1 MIAAEVAVTDTING
15 TNANLREMGL
25 EALRTRRYRDA
36 VEHLSNH
43 FEIHPDDV
51 EASMELALA
60 ELLLGQRLRFAC
72 RYEMLSARFAADS
85 PPTHRARML
94 WERCRRIGESM
105 ATAAI
110 MLTAAGISA
119 TSAGCAK
126 ASTTEQAPPATVG
139 VPLSS
144 ASPDPASPD
153 PTVATPDPTVVTP
166 EPTKEAVE
174 EPRPD
179 ETAPGPTA
187 SAPPATP
194 APTPTPTRN
203 YPKTRYVA
211 VRPDPVPNLIP

>member
-1 MIAAEVAVTDTING
+1 MIAAEAAVTDNIKRTS
-15 TNANLREMGL
+15 ANLREMGL
-25 EALRTRRYRDA
+25 EALRTRRYQDA

-43 FEIHPDDV
+43 FELHPDDV

-60 ELLLGQRLRFAC
+60 ELLLGHRLRFAR
-72 RYEMLSARFAADS
+72 RYETLSARFAADS
-85 PPTHRARML
+85 PPTHRGRIL
-94 WERCRRIGESM
+94 WDRCRRIGESM
-105 ATAAI
+105 AAAAI
-110 MLTAAGISA
+110 MLTAAGIPA

-126 ASTTEQAPPATVG
+126 PSTTEQAPPASVG

-144 ASPDPASPD
+144 ASPE
-153 PTVATPDPTVVTP
+153 PTVATPEPTVVTP
-166 EPTKEAVE
+166 DPTKEAVV
-174 EPRPD
+174 EPPPE

-194 APTPTPTRN
+194 APTPTPTHN